1 MAKAGAGGDDQI
13 AFSEEFAAE
22 IGRKGASDVE
32 CERVAIKQPFAEQR
46 CRQQCAGL
54 LGQCRSV
61 GCYRNGCCSGRL
73 SDETIPR
80 SFRKFASA
88 GAIAEAPP
96 IEASMT
102 RRIGRTALAFTAAL
116 LAGAC
121 NPVYLS
127 DTYTTATPRPAS
139 FDMSVLARQPVATLG
154 LVAPANLQGFSP
166 TLSLALATAL
176 AEVSPPIRGISTF
189 ESVNRLTDQGLAAEY
204 ADLLSGFVRTGI
216 LERQRLRRIGSGL
229 GARSVMLPGL
239 AQLDETVIDK
249 FEAAGLKLLRNRV
262 TTLRL
267 WLQLWDAQSGHIV
280 WESAGEVT
288 VSTVLL
294 SPKQTV
300 PLEETVQKLL
310 FNMIQDGL
318 LRGKTKTEIYF
329 D

>member
-1 MAKAGAGGDDQI
+1 M
-13 AFSEEFAAE
+13 
-22 IGRKGASDVE
+22 
-32 CERVAIKQPFAEQR
+32 
-46 CRQQCAGL
+46 
-54 LGQCRSV
+54 
-61 GCYRNGCCSGRL
+61 
-73 SDETIPR
+73 
-80 SFRKFASA
+80 
-88 GAIAEAPP
+88 
-96 IEASMT
+96 IEGSMT
-102 RRIGRTALAFTAAL
+102 RRGGGKVLAFAAAL
-116 LAGAC
+116 LAAGC
-121 NPVYLS
+121 GPVYLL
-127 DTYTTATPRPAS
+127 DTYATSTPRSTA
-139 FDMSVLARQPVATLG
+139 FDVAALAGEPVAILG
-154 LVAPANLQGFSP
+154 PVAPANLQGFSP

-176 AEVSPPIRGISTF
+176 TEVSPPIREISTF
-189 ESVNRLTDQGLAAEY
+189 ETVNRLTDEGLVAEY
-204 ADLLSGFVRTGI
+204 ADLLSSFARNGI

-229 GARSVMLPGL
+229 GARYVMLPGL

-249 FEAAGLKLLRNRV
+249 FEAGGLKLLRNRV

-318 LRGKTKTEIYF
+318 LRGKTKTEDYF